1 MIRLENTSGHDIAAA
16 IAAERHRMGSPTT
29 GMVLTLLILTDEE
42 FQADATAAAVASA
55 REHPMRIL
63 TMVPRPGGDTN
74 RIDADISVGGD
85 DGPGEVAVMRLRG
98 DRSSHANSVAIP
110 LLLPDTPVVAWWPG
124 AAPADVAMDPIGMHA
139 ERRITDVSSRPD
151 PLAELAIRRENYHA
165 GDTDLSWTRITHWR
179 STLAA
184 MMDRPVGTPE
194 SIIVEGHRHNA
205 SPFLLAA
212 WLSWALDVPAAVHPT
227 DESGISRV
235 SVMTSDGPLTV
246 SRPDGS
252 MAVIEAPGIPASPV
266 ALPRRP
272 LHELIAEDLRRLTPD
287 DIYAEA
293 LRAVPRVTI
302 ETEV

>member
-42 FQADATAAAVASA
+42 FQADATAASVASA

-205 SPFLLAA
+205 SPVLLAA

-227 DESGISRV
+227 DESGISGV